1 MQNILINIV
10 VVIVTVLITRFIV
23 INTFKITNIVGK
35 INGCSTVT
43 VEIGGTTF
51 DYHFEE

>member
-1 MQNILINIV
+1 MKNILINIV
-10 VVIVTVLITRFIV
+10 VVIVAVLITRFMV
-23 INTFKITNIVGK
+23 INSIRITNVVGK

-51 DYHFEE
+51 NYHFEK

>member
-10 VVIVTVLITRFIV
+10 VVIVAILITRFIV
-23 INTFKITNIVGK
+23 INSFKITNVVGK
-35 INGCSTVT
+35 IKGCSTVT

>member
-1 MQNILINIV
+1 MKNILINII
-10 VVIVTVLITRFIV
+10 VVIVVVLITRFVV
-23 INTFKITNIVGK
+23 IDSLKITNIVGK